1 MILTSLQPSILQS
14 GLRPPSATSLNTW
27 PAAPPEVRF
36 VIAQVASFF
45 ALKSPTSRILIK
57 SARSEVSIGRWKRCS
72 FLKFLF
78 LLKRKIKGI
87 ILLWNYLGF
96 KPSPMTIWIWSL
108 VPAVMFDNV
117 QAASFTMF
125 GLWWRKSWGKGLSR
139 PDCSITWKELKKN
152 QEKRKRKLLTFHHF
166 TSVWSSVPVTILP
179 TVRKTGVSKMTS
191 GTLQS
196 MSSNLGTNPLLV
208 LF

>member
-1 MILTSLQPSILQS
+1 MIFTSLQPSILQS
-14 GLRPPSATSLNTW
+14 GLRPPSSTSLNTW

-72 FLKFLF
+72 FLKFFVLVKAKYQRNNTT
-78 LLKRKIKGI
+78 LKFP
-87 ILLWNYLGF
+87 GF
-96 KPSPMTIWIWSL
+96 TPWPMIIWIWSL

-152 QEKRKRKLLTFHHF
+152 QKKRKRKLLTFRHF
-166 TSVWSSVPVTILP
+166 YLSLIVGPGDNIADSSQNWSQQNDIWHVAKHIE
-179 TVRKTGVSKMTS
+179 
-191 GTLQS
+191 
-196 MSSNLGTNPLLV
+196 
-208 LF
+208 